1 MAGEDRLTALCEQD
15 PKRVTGIDFV
25 QVVDPADQTVLRVFF
40 VIDPDELDDPLV
52 TAPLPVEVPPETVT
66 IVSISGGERL
76 AEVPVVRATYRE
88 VPFDGDLRTVLEVET
103 AEPGDFSIY
112 RLTVVDEPK
121 RRVDRFFNGTSFSFK
136 QGCPTTLDCRGKAEC
151 PEEGVVD
158 FPVDYLARDFPSIR
172 GALLDFAAQRY
183 PRWTETIEADAG
195 VMLAEVMSAL
205 GDELGYVQDRFG
217 REAYL
222 ETLSERRS
230 MRWHTRLVDYPIHDG
245 RAASTLLSVQ
255 ASAAGFVE
263 AGMRVWAAPGGETPI
278 PFEVGDSLR
287 DQRSPKTTYWVHPL
301 WSAMPVHVPDESRPC
316 LPVGSVELFLRGEFP
331 LAVQLPPTGLLPEE
345 FWVGRR
351 MVLHGAPADP
361 SLPERRHLVRLVEVE
376 KTVDPLVLDGGTPID
391 ITRIRWEDEQALPFE
406 LCLRDTVVLGNIVPA
421 TAGETF
427 TEHFVI
433 AANASLP
440 PSPEVPSA
448 VEREGPRPDVTVG
461 RPGACGEA
469 ATKRSPIFFHSLKET
484 ETRGLGWVGPL
495 RDARPEVE
503 LEEVDATSLEP
514 DDPDL
519 PERWEYQ
526 TSLLVSFADSAEYTL
541 DDGIR
546 RRVIGFHRIGEEV
559 VHRDYA
565 SGRGFSVRFG
575 DGEFGKVPA
584 DGTVFRVRYRTG
596 PGARANV
603 PADSVTLLSDPNPAP
618 PFPWPTLAPLAES
631 VTNPFPV
638 TSGMDPEPLDVVKQL
653 APEAFKAEP
662 LRAVRDEDYREI
674 AERLLPWV
682 QRAGASARWTGSWLT
697 EFATADPLGSFAL
710 GPERR
715 RELAATLDCVRQV
728 GREVYVRDPEFLDLD
743 LEVKVCVEES
753 AFPGQVEER
762 VTLALTGSAGFFHPD
777 NFTFGTPLRRAAL
790 EAAIQAVPGVRGVE
804 QICLRARGVTP
815 LRPFTAMAFEVGDTQ
830 ILRLQNDPRFPER
843 GTLRIRTRTRS
854 GAGCAE
860 DRP

>member
-1 MAGEDRLTALCEQD
+1 MASEERLTALCEQD
-15 PKRVTGIDFV
+15 PKTVTGIDFV
-25 QVVDPADQTVLRVFF
+25 QVVDPGDQTVLRVFF
-40 VIDPDELDDPLV
+40 VIDPDDLVDPIV
-52 TAPLPVEVPPETVT
+52 TPPLPVNVPPGTVT
-66 IVSISGGERL
+66 IVSTSGGERL
-76 AEVPVVRATYRE
+76 AEVPVVRATYLE

-103 AEPGDFSIY
+103 AVPGDFSIY
-112 RLTVVDEPK
+112 RLTVFDEPK
-121 RRVDRFFNGTSFSFK
+121 RRVDRFFNGVEFSFK
-136 QGCPTTLDCRGKAEC
+136 QGCPSAFDCRRPREC
-151 PEEGVVD
+151 PEDPMVD

-205 GDELGYVQDRFG
+205 GDELSYSQDRYG

-230 MRWHTRLVDYPIHDG
+230 VRWHTRLVDYTIHDG
-245 RAASTLLSVQ
+245 RAASTLLSIQ
-255 ASAAGFVE
+255 ASSPGFVE
-263 AGMRVWAAPGGETPI
+263 AGTRVWAAPGGETPI
-278 PFEVGDSLR
+278 PFEVGDRLR
-287 DQRSPKTTYWVHPL
+287 DQRSPKVTYWIHPA
-301 WSAMPVHVPDESRPC
+301 WNAMPAYVPDESRPC
-316 LPVGSVELFLRGEFP
+316 LPAGSVELFLRGELP
-331 LAVQLPPTGLLPEE
+331 LAAQLPPTGLSPEE

-351 MVLHGAPADP
+351 MVLHGAPTDP

-376 KTVDPLVLDGGTPID
+376 KTTDPLVLEGGAPIP
-391 ITRIRWEDEQALPFE
+391 ITRIRWDDDQAVPFE
-406 LCLRDTVVLGNIVPA
+406 LCLRDTVVHGNVVPA

-427 TEHFVI
+427 IEHFVI
-433 AANASLP
+433 ASNAGLP
-440 PSPEVPSA
+440 ASADVPSA
-448 VEREGPRPDVTVG
+448 VEREGPYDEIN
-461 RPGACGEA
+461 GE
-469 ATKRSPIFFHSLKET
+469 RSPTFFHSLRET

-495 RDARPEVE
+495 GDAQPEVE
-503 LEEVDATSLEP
+503 LEEVDAVTLEP
-514 DDPDL
+514 AHPGD

-526 TSLLVSFADSAEYTL
+526 QSLLASAIDSAEFTL

-565 SGRGFSVRFG
+565 AGGGFSVRFG

-596 PGARANV
+596 PGAGANV
-603 PADSVTLLSDPNPAP
+603 AADSITLLVDPNPAP
-618 PFPWPTLAPLAES
+618 PTAWPTLAALAES
-631 VTNPFPV
+631 ATNPFAV
-638 TSGMDPEPLDVVKQL
+638 TSGVDPEPLAVIKHL

-697 EFATADPLGSFAL
+697 ELATADPRGSFAL
-710 GPERR
+710 SAERR
-715 RELAATLDCVRQV
+715 AELATTLDCVRQV
-728 GREVYVRDPEFLDLD
+728 GREVYVGDPEFVDLD
-743 LEVKVCVEES
+743 LEVKVCVEPS
-753 AFPGQVEER
+753 AYPGQVEER
-762 VTLALTGSAGFFHPD
+762 VSAALTGPMGFFHPD

-804 QICLRARGVTP
+804 GMCLRARGITP
-815 LRPFTAMAFEVGDTQ
+815 LAPFTAMVFEAGDNQ
-830 ILRLQNDPRFPER
+830 VLRLQNDPRLPER
-843 GTLRIRTRTRS
+843 GALRVFTRS
-854 GAGCAE
+854 GPSCVE

>member
-1 MAGEDRLTALCEQD
+1 MPGEDRLTALCEQD
-15 PKRVTGIDFV
+15 PTRVTGIDFV

-40 VIDPDELDDPLV
+40 LIDPDELVDPIV
-52 TAPLPVEVPPETVT
+52 TAPFPVDMPPETVT

-76 AEVPVVRATYRE
+76 AEVPVVRATYLE
-88 VPFDGDLRTVLEVET
+88 VPFNGDLRTALEVKT

-112 RLTVVDEPK
+112 RLTIVDEPK
-121 RRVDRFFNGTSFSFK
+121 RRVDRFFNGIEFSFK
-136 QGCPTTLDCRGKAEC
+136 QGCPSRLDCRRCSDC
-151 PEEGVVD
+151 PEEPMVD
-158 FPVDYLARDFPSIR
+158 FPVDYLARDFVSIR

-245 RAASTLLSVQ
+245 RAATTLLSVE

-278 PFEVGDSLR
+278 PFEVGESLR
-287 DQRSPKTTYWVHPL
+287 DQRSPKTTYWIHPL
-301 WSAMPVHVPDESRPC
+301 WSALPVHVPDESRPC
-316 LPVGSVELFLRGEFP
+316 LPLGSVELFLRGEFP
-331 LAVQLPPTGLLPEE
+331 LATQLPPTGLLPEE

-351 MVLHGAPADP
+351 MVLHGASTHP

-376 KTVDPLVLDGGTPID
+376 KTVDPLALEGGMPIA

-406 LCLRDTVVLGNIVPA
+406 LCLRDTVVRGNIVPA

-440 PSPEVPSA
+440 SSPVPSA
-448 VEREGPRPDVTVG
+448 VEREGPHGEVSI
-461 RPGACGEA
+461 ACEGPCDEVA
-469 ATKRSPIFFHSLKET
+469 RERNPILFHSLTET

-503 LEEVDATSLEP
+503 LEEVEAATLEP
-514 DDPDL
+514 ADPDD

-526 TSLLVSFADSAEYTL
+526 RSLLASTADSAEYTL

-565 SGRGFSVRFG
+565 SGKGFSVRFG

-603 PADSVTLLSDPNPAP
+603 PADTVTRLNDPNPTP
-618 PFPWPTLAPLAES
+618 PFAWPTLTPLAES
-631 VTNPFPV
+631 VTNPFAV
-638 TSGMDPEPLDVVKQL
+638 TSGVDPEPLAVIQQL

-674 AERLLPWV
+674 AERLLTWV
-682 QRAGASARWTGSWLT
+682 QRAGASARWTGSWLS
-697 EFATADPLGSFAL
+697 EFATADPLGSFTL
-710 GPERR
+710 SPERR
-715 RELAATLDCVRQV
+715 RELATTLDCVRQV
-728 GREVYVRDPEFLDLD
+728 GREIYVRDPEFLNLD
-743 LEVKVCVEES
+743 LEVRICVEES
-753 AFPGQVEER
+753 AYPGQVEER
-762 VTLALTGSAGFFHPD
+762 VIEALAGSEGFFHPD

-790 EAAIQAVPGVRGVE
+790 EAAIQAVHGVRGVE

-843 GTLRIRTRTRS
+843 GTLRVRPRS
-854 GAGCAE
+854 
-860 DRP
+860 RPSCSDDGP